1 MPVRASAPTADN
13 RVGALERAAHEGA
26 VEELELAARET
37 LAAAL
42 PFVGDLRR
50 ARVMESGRAIVASN
64 RHTSPVHKDSRLKVC

>member
-1 MPVRASAPTADN
+1 MVRASAPTADN

-26 VEELELAARET
+26 VEELELPARGEP

-64 RHTSPVHKDSRLKVC
+64 PHPSPVHRDSRIKVC